1 MEGLGEHGEHRIGNE
16 RHFRRL
22 RVEEEVYQKYYN
34 LCFSYIYFKI
44 SDFFFPFFQEA
55 KIEQDGCGE
64 QHLCPSRTTQGNSD
78 STTPDECR
86 EKEEIQIYLW
96 FVSYTVVWDQIST
109 PKDSTPI
116 STTLESIEIW
126 HGSCLTLENR
136 PYRGNGAWNLGL
148 PNESMCA
155 FAHTWYIVKKM
166 PSHQNNI
173 IIISKS
179 I

>member
-1 MEGLGEHGEHRIGNE
+1 MRAPDTGMSKRERPKEALLCQREVVFPLLNFNLPLTFANSSLIFCLVCLGDYAVLPQRMEGLGEHGEHRIGNE

-86 EKEEIQIYLW
+86 EKEEIQIYL
-96 FVSYTVVWDQIST
+96 
-109 PKDSTPI
+109 
-116 STTLESIEIW
+116 
-126 HGSCLTLENR
+126 
-136 PYRGNGAWNLGL
+136 
-148 PNESMCA
+148 
-155 FAHTWYIVKKM
+155 
-166 PSHQNNI
+166 
-173 IIISKS
+173 
-179 I
+179 